1 MSERNDDS
9 RARVVFLF
17 TVPAVRTEDFLRAYE
32 KIRYEV
38 AGGVPGHIL
47 DQVCQSAMDP
57 EQWLITSEW
66 DSIEHFETWERSP
79 DHRTLVRPLR
89 ECMEKPQSLRFTIR
103 VQTARGDAL
112 SQAVLVDAV
121 QET

>member
-1 MSERNDDS
+1 MSEQNEET
-9 RARVVFLF
+9 RARVIFMF
-17 TVPAVRTEDFLRAYE
+17 TVPAARTEDFLRAYD

-47 DQVCQSAMDP
+47 DQVCQSAADP

-66 DSIEHFETWERSP
+66 DSIEHFEQWERSP

-89 ECMEKPQSLRFTIR
+89 ECMESPKSLRFTIR
-103 VQTARGDAL
+103 MQTARGDAL
-112 SQAVLVDAV
+112 SLAGLVDAV
-121 QET
+121 QEK